1 MKISVLD
8 TRDKIFVLWS
18 TAYIYNKP
26 ILSNSYSFLKINHQV
41 RLILEEKSLHGEK
54 MFKAAN

>member
-8 TRDKIFVLWS
+8 TRDKLSVLWTS
-18 TAYIYNKP
+18 AYIEKNYTVNF
-26 ILSNSYSFLKINHQV
+26 LQFLKSNQV

-54 MFKAAN
+54 MFKATN